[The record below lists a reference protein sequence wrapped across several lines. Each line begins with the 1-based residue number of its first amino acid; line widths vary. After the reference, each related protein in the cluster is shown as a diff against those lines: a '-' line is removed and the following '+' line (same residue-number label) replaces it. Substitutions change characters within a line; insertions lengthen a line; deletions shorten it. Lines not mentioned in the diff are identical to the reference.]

1 MEEVEPWGISGIGA
15 EASEMAA
22 EGVRRGSRRRMSR
35 RNSAMGSVECGIR
48 SSMCERADVEIE
60 MAKLSS

>member
-1 MEEVEPWGISGIGA
+1 
-15 EASEMAA
+15 MAA
-22 EGVRRGSRRRMSR
+22 EGVRRGSRMRMSR

-60 MAKLSS
+60 MARLSSEWE